1 MGKIPYKDLS
11 KEMKRLKQ
19 TLKNIPEDR
28 RPIGESLFDE
38 LAFMDNTLATLRAQ
52 VNKEGPTSMF
62 KQGKQQ
68 FLREHPALIAYNKT
82 LQRFNQVIKQI
93 IDLLPK
99 AEGNQPR
106 DALLEFIQGGD

>member
-52 VNKEGPTSMF
+52 VNKGGANQHVQTGETAI
-62 KQGKQQ
+62 
-68 FLREHPALIAYNKT
+68 PARASCADC
-82 LQRFNQVIKQI
+82 LQ
-93 IDLLPK
+93 
-99 AEGNQPR
+99 
-106 DALLEFIQGGD
+106 